1 MTTQTIEESTMFYK
15 LEPRPK
21 NGKCPRCDSTD
32 TFLSFYSYSRYCNN
46 CDKTYTASDE
56 SRLSD
61 SLPFRI
67 TETIRI
73 R

>member
-1 MTTQTIEESTMFYK
+1 MFDK
-15 LEPRPK
+15 LEPRPL
-21 NGKCPRCDSTD
+21 NAKCPRCDSTN
-32 TFLSFYSYSRYCNN
+32 TFLASYSQRMYCNN

-67 TETIRI
+67 TETTKIR
-73 R
+73 